1 MEDREAANLTLK
13 KAITQVFTSGYQ
25 LDKDSFSLLQELAHN
40 DQLDNVMDT
49 VLLNLKTLPENPLF
63 ITKSM
68 IEQAVRS
75 LVEGRDDSSVAT
87 IGGGG
92 EAFNPLAKGI
102 PSEIEVLSDPTD
114 HISSTGDL
122 NGFIKY
128 FQSRFLQISQLLRER
143 LDVKDTI
150 PIKDA
155 LHASAKTK
163 VKSIGIVTSIRE
175 RHGNIFLQ
183 FEDLD
188 AVATI
193 LVSSRADKTVRE
205 KAERV
210 LLDQVICIEGVRSQS
225 DLIVATNFINP
236 DIPERKPKTAK
247 KAVYAA
253 LLSDL
258 HIGSK
263 YFQEPA
269 FHKFLRWLQGRE
281 GNYRQR
287 EIASRLKYII
297 IAGDL
302 VDGVGIF
309 PDQEHELVKTDI
321 YEQYDFA
328 AKLIQQIPEYIDVII
343 IPGNHDATRQALPQ
357 PAINREYANP
367 LSRARQVV
375 MVGNPAKLRL
385 NDVEFLVSH
394 GRSLDDIISSVPDVM
409 YRNLHDTVAT
419 AMKYF
424 LKIRHLAPTYGN
436 KTPIAPETHDL
447 LVIDSVPDVLHTGH
461 VHVLGYE
468 SYRGT
473 VIVNSGSWQ
482 SQTPFQEK
490 MGLIPSWGIA
500 PILNLKTLEITPM
513 DFTR

>member
-1 MEDREAANLTLK
+1 MEGSDTKNRMLK
-13 KAITQVFTSGYQ
+13 KAINLAFSSGYQ
-25 LDKDSFSLLQELAHN
+25 LDKDSFIFLQELAHN
-40 DQLDNVMDT
+40 DQLENVMDT
-49 VLLNLKTLPENPLF
+49 VLVNLKELPENPLF
-63 ITKSM
+63 ITRAM
-68 IEQAVRS
+68 IERAVKPFDK
-75 LVEGRDDSSVAT
+75 GINKPSVASS
-87 IGGGG
+87 GSGS
-92 EAFNPLAKGI
+92 EAFNPIAKDI
-102 PSEIEVLSDPTD
+102 LSEIEVLADPTD
-114 HISSTGDL
+114 HIGSTGDL

-128 FQSRFLQISQLLRER
+128 FQSRFLRISQLLRDR
-143 LDVKDTI
+143 LDVKDAI

-155 LHASAKTK
+155 LHAPVKTK
-163 VKSIGIVTSIRE
+163 VKCIGIVTSIRE
-175 RHGNIFLQ
+175 RHGTIFLQ
-183 FEDLD
+183 IEDID

-193 LVSSRADKTVRE
+193 LVSSRADKMVRE

-210 LLDQVICIEGVRSQS
+210 ILDQVICIEGVRSQR

-247 KAVYAA
+247 KTVYAA

-269 FHKFLRWLQGRE
+269 FKKFLRWLQGQE

-287 EIASRLKYII
+287 EIASRLKYIV
-297 IAGDL
+297 IAGDI
-302 VDGVGIF
+302 VDGIGIF
-309 PDQEHELVKTDI
+309 PDQEQELEITDI
-321 YEQYDFA
+321 YEQYDLA
-328 AKLIQQIPEYIDVII
+328 ANLIQQIPEYIDVII

-357 PAINREYANP
+357 PAINREYAEP
-367 LSRARQVV
+367 ISRSRKVV
-375 MVGNPAKLRL
+375 MLGNPAKLRL
-385 NDVEFLVSH
+385 NGVEFLLYH

-409 YRNLHDTVAT
+409 YRNLNDTITT

-436 KTPIAPETHDL
+436 KTPIAPETQDL
-447 LVIDSVPDVLHTGH
+447 LVIDSVPDVFHAGH

-473 VIVNSGSWQ
+473 IIVNSGSWQ

-490 MGLIPSWGIA
+490 MGLIPTWGIT
-500 PILNLKTLEITPM
+500 PILNLRTQEITPL
-513 DFTR
+513 DFTQ

>member
-1 MEDREAANLTLK
+1 MEDRDATNLTLK
-13 KAITQVFTSGYQ
+13 KAIDQAFTSGFQ
-25 LDKDSFSLLQELAHN
+25 LDKDSFNLLQELAHN
-40 DQLDNVMDT
+40 DQLENVMDK

-63 ITKSM
+63 ITRSM
-68 IEQAVRS
+68 IERAVQS
-75 LVEGRDDSSVAT
+75 LVEGSHESSVGT
-87 IGGGG
+87 IEGGG
-92 EAFNPLAKGI
+92 EAFNPLAKDI
-102 PSEIEVLSDPTD
+102 PSEIKVLSDPTD

-122 NGFIKY
+122 NGFIQY
-128 FQSRFLQISQLLRER
+128 FQSRFIRISQLLRDR
-143 LDVKDTI
+143 LDVKDAI

-155 LHASAKTK
+155 LHAPIKTK

-175 RHGNIFLQ
+175 RHGTIFLQ
-183 FEDLD
+183 IEDLD
-188 AVATI
+188 AMVTI

-210 LLDQVICIEGVRSQS
+210 ILDQVICVEGVRSQS

-236 DIPERKPKTAK
+236 DIPDRKPNTAK
-247 KAVYAA
+247 KAIYAA

-269 FHKFLRWLQGRE
+269 FHKFIRWLKGRE

-309 PDQEHELVKTDI
+309 PDQEKELVKADI
-321 YEQYDFA
+321 YEQYDMA
-328 AKLIQQIPEYIDVII
+328 AQLIQQIPEYIDVII

-357 PAINREYANP
+357 PAINKEYAKP
-367 LSRARQVV
+367 ISQSRKVV
-375 MVGNPAKLRL
+375 MLGNPAKLRL
-385 NDVEFLVSH
+385 NDVELLVSH

-436 KTPIAPETHDL
+436 KTPIAPEIQDL
-447 LVIDSVPDVLHTGH
+447 LVIDSVPDVFHAGH

-473 VIVNSGSWQ
+473 LIVNSGSWQ

-500 PILNLKTLEITPM
+500 PILNLRTLEITPM